1 MKLFGFEIKREV
13 TGLPVTPKPQIG
25 GANWL
30 ENIIRVSS
38 EGEAMS
44 IGVVQRCV
52 NLISDGIATMPLRLK
67 MRDKMGGVFRDV
79 IDDPEH
85 WYYLLNVRPNKWQ
98 NGFVFKKNIVAQML
112 LRGNAYVMALG
123 DNGRVVALNSG
134 AVSQLVLLGFGSVS
148 YNQYANSY
156 SVADPVSNI
165 TGVFTGDYV
174 LHFKNPSSDGGFLGD
189 STIDKAKLVLSVIAT
204 GNRMQL
210 RNFATGGRGKYIL
223 GYEEGNTGG
232 WGGYQKDEMQGAAK
246 DVEERL
252 SKQDVVTLPRAGL
265 DLKPLSFS
273 VDQLQFSDTYK
284 QAIEDVARFFGVPL
298 YKITGSS
305 SNYKTVDA
313 AQVDFYTECLQPYCS
328 QMQTELLSKT
338 TTMTDWWKYKFD
350 FDETPLFTLDM
361 DTKAKWLKSQQEL
374 GLKTVNDMRVEMDL
388 QPVKGG
394 DEVLMSANL
403 KTLAML
409 KKEGQQPGAAAEPPL
424 AGKGGNSAKNGAD
437 ENTK

>member
-1 MKLFGFEIKREV
+1 M
-13 TGLPVTPKPQIG
+13 
-25 GANWL
+25 
-30 ENIIRVSS
+30 
-38 EGEAMS
+38 M
-44 IGVVQRCV
+44 
-52 NLISDGIATMPLRLK
+52 
-67 MRDKMGGVFRDV
+67 
-79 IDDPEH
+79 
-85 WYYLLNVRPNKWQ
+85 
-98 NGFVFKKNIVAQML
+98 
-112 LRGNAYVMALG
+112 
-123 DNGRVVALNSG
+123 
-134 AVSQLVLLGFGSVS
+134 
-148 YNQYANSY
+148 
-156 SVADPVSNI
+156 
-165 TGVFTGDYV
+165 
-174 LHFKNPSSDGGFLGD
+174 
-189 STIDKAKLVLSVIAT
+189 
-204 GNRMQL
+204 L

-252 SKQDVVTLPRAGL
+252 ATQDVVTLPRAGL
-265 DLKPLSFS
+265 DLKELSRS
-273 VDQLQFSDTYK
+273 VDQLQFSETYK

-338 TTMTDWWKYKFD
+338 TTIADWWRYKFD

-361 DTKAKWLKSQQEL
+361 DTKAKWLKAQQEL
-374 GLKTVNDMRVEMDL
+374 GLKTVNDMRTDMDL
-388 QPVKGG
+388 PSVKGG

-424 AGKGGNSAKNGAD
+424 AENKGAK
-437 ENTK
+437 